1 MKFLLRAG
9 VAVLLFFTPVVL
21 AAPKGVSIKADTISY
36 TKDKGVIVASGSVEA
51 RYKDS
56 VVTADRLIFFTAES
70 QVIADGDFFLSK
82 DKAQILGNKL
92 VYYFRDEKG
101 SASDVT
107 INLGSTWIRGSSI
120 DMDREQIRITDAEFS
135 SCDLDRPHYRMSSAN
150 MTYYSKS
157 GWIVQNWGLFWLGDV
172 PVFPV
177 PTYVYDTGLI
187 GGFYKKKNPVPLPE
201 IGSNDV
207 DGFYLNEKFI
217 WRLSSYSY
225 GILGLNYGSKKGLG
239 AGFEGNYVMN
249 DSNDG
254 GVRLNTYGS
263 DGFSWGAIHTYYFG
277 DPVSTE
283 RLRPLL
289 YEVLEIPP
297 RKKYDVTLDLS
308 YRERINYERVTLMPM
323 VTLRYIDVPFAFLD
337 FNPRVEVSS
346 GSVSEESSGVNL
358 LKTNLKSTFDYVH
371 PLSESASLRPGID
384 VSYTGYG
391 SYPGWFTFL
400 GRVDLSNKFSDN
412 FEAGAGYSHY
422 FINDGASPF
431 NFENYRYFPYDELR
445 SFISFKAL
453 GSAFGIAVSYNSPL
467 LTVRDIDYNATVGLH
482 CFDATFIWRAAR
494 QEFAVSLNLASD

>member
-1 MKFLLRAG
+1 MKFRLSAA
-9 VAVLLFFTPVVL
+9 AVLVFL
-21 AAPKGVSIKADTISY
+21 AVAGFASPRGVSIKADTVSY

-51 RYKDS
+51 SYKGS
-56 VVTADRLIFFTAES
+56 VVTADRIIFFTAES
-70 QVIADGDFFLSK
+70 QVIADGDFTLSK
-82 DKAQILGNKL
+82 DKARISGKKL
-92 VYYFRDEKG
+92 AYYFRSEKG

-120 DMDREQIRITDAEFS
+120 DMDREQIRIADSEFS
-135 SCDLDRPHYRMSSAN
+135 SCGLDEPHYKMSSAN

-157 GWIVQNWGLFWLGDV
+157 GWIVQNWGLFWLGDI

-225 GILGLNYGSKKGLG
+225 GILGLNYGSKKGIG
-239 AGFEGNYVMN
+239 AGLESNYVLN

-254 GVRLNTYGS
+254 GVRISTYGS
-263 DGFSWGAIHTYYFG
+263 DGLSWGATHTYYFG
-277 DPVSTE
+277 DPVPTD

-297 RKKYDVTLDLS
+297 RKKYDITLDLS

-323 VTLRYIDVPFAFLD
+323 VTLRYIDVPFSFLD
-337 FNPRVEVSS
+337 FNPRIEASV

-358 LKTNLKSTFDYVH
+358 LKTNLKSTFDYVQ
-371 PLSESASLRPGID
+371 PVSKNASLRAGLD
-384 VSYTGYG
+384 ASYTGYG
-391 SYPGWFTFL
+391 RSSSWLNLL
-400 GRVDLSNKFSDN
+400 GRLDLSNKFSDN
-412 FEAGAGYSHY
+412 VEAGVGYSHY
-422 FINDGASPF
+422 FINNGASPF
-431 NFENYRYFPYDELR
+431 NYENYRYFPYDDIR
-445 SFISFKAL
+445 SFVSFKAL
-453 GSAFGIAVSYNSPL
+453 GSTFGIAVSYNSPL

-482 CFDATFIWRAAR
+482 CFDATLTWRAAR
-494 QEFAVSLNLASD
+494 QEFAVSLNLVSD